1 MIYKITLENRTT
13 ELNKLITELEQ
24 LSKIVNLSAKC
35 LLNMN
40 LAIEELVLN
49 IINYGYQDDANH
61 IISIEFYIQ
70 DNLLEIIII
79 DDGIPFNPLL
89 AKVPNTNLTI
99 EEREI
104 GGLGIYFVKQ
114 TMQDLSYF
122 RKNGL
127 NIFSMKINL

>member
-35 LLNMN
+35 LLNIN

>member
-49 IINYGYQDDANH
+49 IINYGY
-61 IISIEFYIQ
+61 
-70 DNLLEIIII
+70 
-79 DDGIPFNPLL
+79 P
-89 AKVPNTNLTI
+89 
-99 EEREI
+99 
-104 GGLGIYFVKQ
+104 
-114 TMQDLSYF
+114 
-122 RKNGL
+122 
-127 NIFSMKINL
+127 